1 MRRGTVQQRTPPLK
15 PYDLGSGSRKRDV
28 YPYPP
33 IPTPRGASYGR
44 VRLRLERVLEI
55 RYLLDGAG
63 NLEEQGLGE
72 MVAHE
77 LDAHG

>member
-15 PYDLGSGSRKRDV
+15 PYELGAGSRNRDL
-28 YPYPP
+28 YPP
-33 IPTPRGASYGR
+33 IPTPRGASDGR
-44 VRLRLERVLEI
+44 ARLRLERVLEI
-55 RYLLDGAG
+55 RHLLDRTGSP
-63 NLEEQGLGE
+63 EEHGLGE